1 MSVFTRDEID
11 YLTSQ
16 TLARLATVGPDGR
29 PHVIPV
35 TFTFNDE
42 EDAIDVGDIAF
53 AKGKKWRDATQN
65 QKVTILV
72 DDVIPEPR
80 RARAVEIRGDAE
92 LHETGGDRINPR
104 FGNFTPEFLRIRPK
118 RIVSWGV
125 EEREGTDAQGM
136 RTNARSVG

>member
-1 MSVFTRDEID
+1 MSVFTPDEIE
-11 YLTSQ
+11 YLTSH

-53 AKGKKWRDATQN
+53 AKGKKWRDASQN
-65 QKVTILV
+65 QKVTLLV

-80 RARAVEIRGDAE
+80 RARTPARLAEGVERYASARG
-92 LHETGGDRINPR
+92 GW
-104 FGNFTPEFLRIRPK
+104 IRPAT
-118 RIVSWGV
+118 ISSVS
-125 EEREGTDAQGM
+125 
-136 RTNARSVG
+136 SVTTPIA